1 MTIVEFPLK
10 PGQAPVKFK
19 FTIPST
25 NAMEKAAGVGIHM
38 LRLQGRQVGAIVL
51 MTCYA
56 LRWKDP
62 SMTEARAETL
72 IQAYLEAGGK
82 IEALSEALVKALNDS
97 GAYGTP
103 DAKTEGDGD
112 EPDPTT
118 TTETTETTETTTVN

>member
-82 IEALSEALVKALNDS
+82 IE
-97 GAYGTP
+97 
-103 DAKTEGDGD
+103 GDGD